1 MGQLNDADLLIVIG
15 TSLAA
20 HPFAALVNMVGGKC
34 PRVLINLDK
43 VGSIGSGKNDL
54 VFLGKCDDI
63 IRDLARE
70 LGWEGELNK
79 EWAGT
84 AASLDTHEATEEK
97 GRADETELA
106 VEIEKLV
113 ERVEGALSISEKDKP
128 DAKADA
134 STRATGKTREDAKG
148 GERPTVQE
156 KTPNQD
162 PERSSDQGGK
172 L

>member
-1 MGQLNDADLLIVIG
+1 MGQLNEADLLIVIG
-15 TSLAA
+15 TSLTV
-20 HPFAALVNMVGGKC
+20 HPFAALVNMVKGQC

-43 VGSIGSGKNDL
+43 VGGIGSGKNDIVL
-54 VFLGKCDDI
+54 LGKCDDT

-70 LGWEGELNK
+70 LGWEDELDK

-84 AASLDTHEATEEK
+84 VESLDTHKATEEK
-97 GRADETELA
+97 DRADEAELA
-106 VEIEKLV
+106 GEIEKIV

-134 STRATGKTREDAKG
+134 STRVAGGTREDAKG
-148 GERPTVQE
+148 KGRANRDPE
-156 KTPNQD
+156 KS
-162 PERSSDQGGK
+162 ERSSEQEGK

>member
-15 TSLAA
+15 TSLTV
-20 HPFAALVNMVGGKC
+20 HPFAALVNMVKGQC
-34 PRVLINLDK
+34 PRVLVNLDK
-43 VGSIGSGKNDL
+43 VGGIGSGKNDMVL
-54 VFLGKCDDI
+54 LGKCDDI

-70 LGWEGELNK
+70 LGWEDELDK

-97 GRADETELA
+97 DR
-106 VEIEKLV
+106 EIEKIV
-113 ERVEGALSISEKDKP
+113 ERMEGALSISEKDKP

-134 STRATGKTREDAKG
+134 PTRAAGKTREDAKG
-148 GERPTVQE
+148 KERATTQE

-162 PERSSDQGGK
+162 PKRSEQEGK